1 MPIPIASLLTNPL
14 FLVGAT
20 VGAFQLGQLLYER
33 SGKLP
38 VLQPVL
44 IAIAAMIGFLVVS
57 GVPYETYK
65 EGTSMLHLLLG
76 PAIVALAVP
85 LAENLRKARSAL
97 APLLVTLLVGGAA
110 VTLSALLLGRLA
122 GLDEAMLLSLTT
134 KSVSAPIA
142 LGVADAI
149 GGDVSLTILSVFTT
163 GIFGVIA
170 TPTILRLLRV
180 EDEAVRGFTLG
191 LTSHAFGIARSLE
204 ISSQAAAF
212 ATLGMGL
219 MGCATAIA
227 VPLIHALMA

>member
-1 MPIPIASLLTNPL
+1 MALPLASILANPL
-14 FLVGAT
+14 FLVGT
-20 VGAFQLGQLLYER
+20 TLGAFQLGQLLYER

-44 IAIAAMIGFLVVS
+44 VAIACMVVFLLIS
-57 GVPYETYK
+57 DVPYETYH
-65 EGTSMLHLLLG
+65 EGTRMLHLLLG

-97 APLLVTLLVGGAA
+97 GPVLVTLALGGAG
-110 VTLSALLLGRLA
+110 VTLSALLIGRLA
-122 GLDEAMLLSLTT
+122 GLDGAMLLSLAT
-134 KSVSAPIA
+134 KTVSAPIA
-142 LGVADAI
+142 LGVAEAI
-149 GGDVSLTILSVFTT
+149 GGDASLTILSVFTT

-227 VPLIHALMA
+227 VPVLYALAT